1 MDNPEE
7 IIIKPALFNRIFIFL
22 FGIICIWFAFATDF
36 LPQTAG
42 EMILKNGLLS
52 PGIWHIVLLVIFG
65 VMGLSAFIVV
75 FAPYK
80 VKITPEG
87 IQGPIC
93 ISPVPWQEIKHV
105 DHHKIRRTEIL
116 TFYMKEG
123 CLARVRILYL
133 FPAKQKSF
141 AIVLTQYNAD
151 NQQKILETVK
161 QYAIVRKKS

>member
-1 MDNPEE
+1 MNKPEE

-36 LPQTAG
+36 LPQVAQDKSQSFG
-42 EMILKNGLLS
+42 LFSVGGWLFLLKLLF
-52 PGIWHIVLLVIFG
+52 GGMGVAALLVCI
-65 VMGLSAFIVV
+65 
-75 FAPYK
+75 APYK
-80 VKITPEG
+80 VKITPAG

-93 ISPVPWQEIKHV
+93 IFPVPWQEIKRVEYHQ
-105 DHHKIRRTEIL
+105 IRHTKIL
-116 TFYMKEG
+116 TFFMKEG
-123 CLARVRILYL
+123 CLARVRICYL

>member
-1 MDNPEE
+1 MNKPEE
-7 IIIKPALFNRIFIFL
+7 IIIKPALFNRIVIFL

-42 EMILKNGLLS
+42 EISLKNGLLS
-52 PGIWHIVLLVIFG
+52 PWIWHIVLLVIFG

-80 VKITPEG
+80 VKITPAG

-93 ISPVPWQEIKHV
+93 LSPVPWQEIQCV
-105 DHHKIRRTEIL
+105 EYHKIRRTEIL

-123 CLARVRILYL
+123 SFARVRILYL

-161 QYAIVRKKS
+161 QYTIVRKK